1 MPVRRVDRVGESPP
15 PSQTL
20 PTMRFM
26 IFRKADAQTEA
37 GLLPSTDLLTAM
49 TAYNESLSR
58 AGVLLAGEGLKPSAE
73 GVRYHYTGGEATVTD
88 GPFAET
94 KELVAGFTT
103 IQARSLDEAVAWAR
117 RGRRRDAGGPPG
129 ARAGPLVRHSG
140 PRPAPVHRHL
150 ERSASGRDPDR
161 AVG

>member
-1 MPVRRVDRVGESPP
+1 
-15 PSQTL
+15 
-20 PTMRFM
+20 
-26 IFRKADAQTEA
+26 
-37 GLLPSTDLLTAM
+37 M

-129 ARAGPLVRHSG
+129 ARARPLVRHSG
-140 PRPAPVHRHL
+140 PRPTPVCRHL
-150 ERSASGRDPDR
+150 ERSSSAVRPPCEGRHLSTGGTHGSHTRR
-161 AVG
+161 ACVARPGEFERPSCRPQ